1 MSKLPPAYHHLTK
14 HKLMPEI
21 SHDDTSRFNFLIS
34 LNKHLSELSKGN
46 KTVYEKNV
54 SSKIWRRIKKLFDAE
69 QKMTAHQKLFSSKK
83 NFIKISNPNN
93 LEKVTR
99 IFFNQRRKK
108 IKTPFNILF
117 KGNYNVKAWCLCIW
131 R

>member
-54 SSKIWRRIKKLFDAE
+54 SSKIGED
-69 QKMTAHQKLFSSKK
+69 SKT
-83 NFIKISNPNN
+83 NRAMIRN
-93 LEKVTR
+93 LMNKQSHYQTWSALREALWK
-99 IFFNQRRKK
+99 
-108 IKTPFNILF
+108 
-117 KGNYNVKAWCLCIW
+117 
-131 R
+131 